1 MKARKRAGTVGKVL
15 GCALLLVIALF
26 PIYWL
31 VAMAIRPTSE
41 MQGHISLI
49 PQSLTIEHFIS
60 LFVSKGFG
68 QAAINS
74 LQTTLSS
81 LVLSLIVGVCA
92 AYILA
97 RRRFRFGLKRPMTY
111 WVLLVRVLPPVA
123 FTIPLYTMFS
133 KIGLLNTKIPVTL
146 ACVLIN
152 VPLIIW
158 FLISFFQDLP
168 EEVEESAKVDGATE
182 WQLFRKIVLPLV
194 APGIAAVAMLSFMYA
209 WNEYTY
215 TVIFTRSPSN
225 YTVPLALSVLN
236 TEDNLTNFGLAA
248 CGGGGEDTADEGSEG
263 STSGEPTKMTLILR
277 GGAYGESLEASLA
290 PFEAEHNVDIEV
302 MLMSFDDLHTGIAL
316 DAVNEVGTYDLCMVD
331 GSWMAEFTENGV
343 LANLSEM
350 GYSFDDDIIPATT
363 TICKVGEDIYLA
375 PYYGNVTVMM
385 YNKQLLAD
393 AGYAP
398 EDIDSFADL
407 MDIAQKTKAA
417 DSNKNGFLIR
427 GGSADNILSDFLPHL
442 VVHGGWVVD
451 ENNNPTVDT
460 PEFKAAMQE
469 YLDLY
474 ALGSTL
480 DKDDIVAS
488 VTSGETALAQI
499 WPGWYT
505 PTADGPANYTTI
517 PTKLTDDS
525 APVDAVA
532 LQGVWCI
539 GIPDNAP
546 HKDLA
551 LELLEYVM
559 SPEVQLASI
568 ENNGVPCRYSCLTDS
583 TVLETYPHLQTVCG
597 ALETGVYRPVIEE
610 WTEFTNIL
618 GTEMDNVIQGT
629 KTLDEALSYAQ
640 EQLEQL
646 MAG

>member
-168 EEVEESAKVDGATE
+168 E

-236 TEDNLTNFGLAA
+236 TEDNLTNFGLVAA
-248 CGGGGEDTADEGSEG
+248 GGVVSVIPITLFVIFAQNYLI
-263 STSGEPTKMTLILR
+263 SGLSS
-277 GGAYGESLEASLA
+277 GAVKE
-290 PFEAEHNVDIEV
+290 
-302 MLMSFDDLHTGIAL
+302 
-316 DAVNEVGTYDLCMVD
+316 
-331 GSWMAEFTENGV
+331 
-343 LANLSEM
+343 
-350 GYSFDDDIIPATT
+350 
-363 TICKVGEDIYLA
+363 
-375 PYYGNVTVMM
+375 
-385 YNKQLLAD
+385 
-393 AGYAP
+393 
-398 EDIDSFADL
+398 
-407 MDIAQKTKAA
+407 
-417 DSNKNGFLIR
+417 
-427 GGSADNILSDFLPHL
+427 
-442 VVHGGWVVD
+442 
-451 ENNNPTVDT
+451 
-460 PEFKAAMQE
+460 
-469 YLDLY
+469 
-474 ALGSTL
+474 
-480 DKDDIVAS
+480 
-488 VTSGETALAQI
+488 
-499 WPGWYT
+499 
-505 PTADGPANYTTI
+505 
-517 PTKLTDDS
+517 
-525 APVDAVA
+525 
-532 LQGVWCI
+532 
-539 GIPDNAP
+539 
-546 HKDLA
+546 
-551 LELLEYVM
+551 
-559 SPEVQLASI
+559 
-568 ENNGVPCRYSCLTDS
+568 
-583 TVLETYPHLQTVCG
+583 
-597 ALETGVYRPVIEE
+597 
-610 WTEFTNIL
+610 
-618 GTEMDNVIQGT
+618 
-629 KTLDEALSYAQ
+629 
-640 EQLEQL
+640 
-646 MAG
+646 